1 MGFSLDISVPALTVF
16 IQGLVSF
23 FSPCVLPLIP
33 LYIGYL
39 SGGTGKR
46 GEDGRMHYERSKV
59 MLHTL
64 CFVIGVSFAFFLL
77 GLGFS
82 TLGTFFKSNQLLF
95 ARVGGILVVL
105 FGFYQLGFFG
115 KSGAMGKEHRLPFK
129 LDMLAMSPITALI
142 MGFTFSFAWTPC
154 VGPALASVLLMAASA
169 STKALAFGLIGV
181 YTLGFVVPFLAVGLF
196 TTSLLEFFKTHGNV
210 VKYTVKVGGI
220 LMIFM
225 GLLMFTGRMNAV
237 TGYLSSFQTQSSVQG
252 SKEPGEGGDKTPAMT
267 AGTEPE
273 SADSESGAETEATE
287 AETGK
292 TDTADAANPA
302 EAGNTSA
309 ASDADKA
316 NAPEETAGD
325 GEEGADQAEA
335 GAQEVLPAIDFTLK
349 DQYGNTHSLSDYKG
363 KTIFLNFWATWCPPC
378 RAEMPD
384 IQKIY
389 ETYDTE
395 GDDALIV
402 LGVAGPGYGNEK
414 SEEGIKEFLDEN
426 GYTYPV
432 LMDTTGELFSAYG
445 IYSYPTTFMIDRD
458 GNVFGYASGQLNED
472 MMKNIIEQTMEGK
485 RR

>member
-181 YTLGFVVPFLAVGLF
+181 YTLGFVLPFLAVGLF

-237 TGYLSSFQTQSSVQG
+237 TGYLSRFQTQSSVQG

-287 AETGK
+287 
-292 TDTADAANPA
+292 
-302 EAGNTSA
+302 
-309 ASDADKA
+309 ADKA

-363 KTIFLNFWATWCPPC
+363 KTIFLNFWATWCGPC
-378 RAEMPD
+378 QSEMPE
-384 IQKIY
+384 IQSLY
-389 ETYDTE
+389 ESYGSNGED
-395 GDDALIV
+395 LIV
-402 LGVAGPGYGNEK
+402 LGVANPSSAENPRAVDGSIDEVSG
-414 SEEGIKEFLDEN
+414 FLSDN
-426 GYTYPV
+426 GYTFPV
-432 LMDTTGELFSAYG
+432 VMDTTGDVLSAYG
-445 IYSYPTTFMIDRD
+445 ISAFPTTFMIDTE
-458 GNVFGYASGQLNED
+458 GNVFGYVTGQLTAD
-472 MMKNIIEQTMEGK
+472 MMESIVTQTMTGQ
-485 RR
+485 RVS